1 MCGVMGGV
9 TGVWCY
15 GWCDRCGV
23 TGGVM
28 GGVTGV
34 WCYGWCDRCVVL
46 RVV

>member
-1 MCGVMGGV
+1 MCGVTGGV

-23 TGGVM
+23 TGGV
-28 GGVTGV
+28 TGV

-46 RVV
+46 QVV

>member
-1 MCGVMGGV
+1 MCGVTGGV

-23 TGGVM
+23 TGGVA
-28 GGVTGV
+28 G
-34 WCYGWCDRCVVL
+34 VVL